1 MARWNSCNVL
11 QSTPNARRVWQFDA
25 QKFNLNRE
33 FTARDG
39 DSLPPGVKKDW
50 RALFQPVLNVAWL
63 PPEQVFLRVAQF
75 PQAAPDELRAMVE
88 LQLEKLSPIP
98 VTQALWTMQPF
109 GAPVPVVTE
118 SPAAPDAVP
127 AAPMQTVIVI
137 VVARNVVEE
146 FLGTLEKQGF
156 MADRLELPLLDQI
169 QAQKIT
175 GEGAWIYPTETGQG
189 TAIVAWWYRGALQN
203 LDLLTLAPGPN
214 RAESLKE
221 QLLQMAW
228 AGELEGWLT
237 GPPNFHLVAD
247 ANHASEWE
255 PVLREGLQQPI
266 DVSAPLSLTDLASRT
281 AQRAVGKAAHEDL
294 LPAEF
299 TTRYKQQFQD
309 RLWLG
314 ALLAALAI
322 YGIAVAVYFVALT
335 VVKFQAN
342 TVEKQVAAV
351 SPDYTN
357 SVQLEA
363 KLNILKERQALKFAA
378 LDCWEAVADTLPTTV
393 TLDAMN
399 FTDGKRLTLRGSAP
413 ADQVNAV
420 LDFSDKL
427 RKTLREGQPL
437 FDTAN
442 AESPRTSLG
451 PGGTVSWSFALD
463 VNRTEKL

>member
-1 MARWNSCNVL
+1 MARLHSCNVL
-11 QSTPNARRVWQFDA
+11 QSNPNTRRVWQFDA

-39 DSLPPGVKKDW
+39 EPLPTGVKKDW
-50 RALFQPVLNVAWL
+50 RALFQPALNVAWL
-63 PPEQVFLRVAQF
+63 PPENVFLRVAQF
-75 PQAAPDELRAMVE
+75 PAASADELRSMVE

-98 VTQALWTMQPF
+98 VTQALWTMQVVGEPKAVP
-109 GAPVPVVTE
+109 GAPE
-118 SPAAPDAVP
+118 N
-127 AAPMQTVIVI
+127 AAPMQTVVVI
-137 VVARNVVEE
+137 VVARSVVEE

-169 QAQKIT
+169 QGEKIT
-175 GEGAWIYPTETGQG
+175 GDGAWIYPDESGQS
-189 TAIVAWWYRGALQN
+189 TAIVAWWYGGVLQN
-203 LDLLTLAPGPN
+203 LDLLTLQPGPN
-214 RAESLKE
+214 RAAALRE
-221 QLLQMAW
+221 QLTQMAW

-237 GPPNFHLVAD
+237 STPVFHLVAD
-247 ANHASEWE
+247 ANRAAEWE
-255 PVLREGLQQPI
+255 PVLRQALEQSI
-266 DVSAPLSLTDLASRT
+266 DISAPLPAVDLASRT
-281 AQRAVGKAAHEDL
+281 ARRAAERVTAADL

-314 ALLAALAI
+314 ALLAALAV

-342 TVEKQVAAV
+342 TIEKQVAAV
-351 SPDYTN
+351 SPSFTN

-363 KLNILKERQALKFAA
+363 KLKILKERQDLKFAA
-378 LDCWEAVADTLPTTV
+378 LDCWEAVADTLPATV
-393 TLDAMN
+393 NLDSMN
-399 FTDGKRLTLRGSAP
+399 FTDGKRLSLHGTAP

-427 RKTLREGQPL
+427 RKTAKDGTPL
-437 FDTAN
+437 FSSAN

-451 PGGTVSWSFALD
+451 AGGTVSWSFALD
-463 VNRTEKL
+463 MNRTENQ